1 MGQISI
7 VLRVL
12 VGPTAATFQLVWKHE
27 TDGKLECTVSGT
39 KTLVTKLT
47 LWKGALSPAQD
58 TNVVHTLEQHVGSDA
73 RLFPSRVRLAAL
85 IHNMLV
91 L

>member
-39 KTLVTKLT
+39 KTLVTKLA